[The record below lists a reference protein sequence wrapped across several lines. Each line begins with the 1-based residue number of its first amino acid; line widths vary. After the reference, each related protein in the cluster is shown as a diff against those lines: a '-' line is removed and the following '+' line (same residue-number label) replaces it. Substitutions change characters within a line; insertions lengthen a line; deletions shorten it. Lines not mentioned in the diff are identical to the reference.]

1 MTEHEI
7 NKNYKTLSREERE
20 TVISWDAETE
30 RWHLYTDEPKHAR
43 KYEKYID
50 DDRPTRRGYNVNG
63 GALSMLE
70 GDLKGVTV
78 TIAKKRQLTP
88 EQKKR
93 IAELGR
99 KKLHELHQN
108 KANQRHE
115 NEMNLNRA

>member
-20 TVISWDAETE
+20 TMISWDAETE

-50 DDRPTRRGYNVNG
+50 NDRPTRRGYNANN

-70 GDLKGVTV
+70 GDLKGVSV
-78 TIAKKRQLTP
+78 QI
-88 EQKKR
+88 
-93 IAELGR
+93 R
-99 KKLHELHQN
+99 KKVVLSKEQREANIANLTKARNVRLNSNSVELAQ
-108 KANQRHE
+108 
-115 NEMNLNRA
+115 

>member
-20 TVISWDAETE
+20 TMISWDAETE

-50 DDRPTRRGYNVNG
+50 DDRPTWRGYNVNG

-70 GDLKGVTV
+70 GDLKGVSV
-78 TIAKKRQLTP
+78 QIRQKVVLSKEQRAANAKNLIKARNVRLNP
-88 EQKKR
+88 KGV
-93 IAELGR
+93 ELD
-99 KKLHELHQN
+99 Q
-108 KANQRHE
+108 
-115 NEMNLNRA
+115 

>member
-70 GDLKGVTV
+70 GDLKGVSV
-78 TIAKKRQLTP
+78 QIRKKHQLTP
-88 EQKKR
+88 EQRKR
-93 IAELGR
+93 LADHARNMAKFSKGANTNKR
-99 KKLHELHQN
+99 KTERN
-108 KANQRHE
+108 
-115 NEMNLNRA
+115 

>member
-20 TVISWDAETE
+20 TMISWDAETE
-30 RWHLYTDEPKHAR
+30 RWHLYKDEPKHAR

-70 GDLKGVTV
+70 GDLKGVSV
-78 TIAKKRQLTP
+78 QIRKKHQLTP
-88 EQKKR
+88 EQRKR
-93 IAELGR
+93 LADHARNMAKFSKGANTDKR
-99 KKLHELHQN
+99 KTERN
-108 KANQRHE
+108 
-115 NEMNLNRA
+115 